1 MIFLYFREHTRQE
14 IVKPWKYYFGFRRL
28 IELKEKD
35 PGTIVKTF
43 ANRKTHLIDA
53 LNDKDMR
60 QNKDIIVF
68 LLECFAK
75 CCQCDSLPE
84 GVTDILDILQY
95 SLFLRESV
103 ITFIDD
109 IATATTFQREGYYQ
123 QSMKNLFHILIK
135 LKSYKS
141 VFEKCLTPIMVVVE
155 RKKHYFSDIFDDHIW
170 QIIDNF
176 KDMMVQD
183 KFISATAVCSDVD
196 EIAQLTTEKSES
208 FGSLEEQKRR

>member
-14 IVKPWKYYFGFRRL
+14 IVKHWKYYFGFRRL

-35 PGTIVKTF
+35 PGTIVITF

-109 IATATTFQREGYYQ
+109 IATATTFQRECYYQ

-196 EIAQLTTEKSES
+196 EIAQLTTEKFES

>member
-1 MIFLYFREHTRQE
+1 MHTQE
-14 IVKPWKYYFGFRRL
+14 MPVKHWKYYFGFRRL
-28 IELKEKD
+28 IEMKEQE
-35 PGTIVKTF
+35 PFTIVKTF
-43 ANRKTHLIDA
+43 ASRKTHLIDA
-53 LNDKDMR
+53 LNDKDMH

-84 GVTDILDILQY
+84 DVTDILDILQY

-103 ITFIDD
+103 ITFIYD
-109 IATATTFQREGYYQ
+109 IAGATTFQRECYYQ

-141 VFEKCLTPIMVVVE
+141 VFEKCLTPIMVAVE
-155 RKKHYFSDIFDDHIW
+155 KRKHFFSDIFDDHIW

-176 KDMMVQD
+176 KGMIVQD
-183 KFISATAVCSDVD
+183 KSISTTGVCNDVD
-196 EIAQLTTEKSES
+196 ERAKFTTVKSES
-208 FGSLEEQKRR
+208 FGGFEEQKRR